1 MLTVVVAALG
11 FAAIGA
17 FFGTDRAGAAPTT
30 TTTTTPTAGTT
41 VSGALTAD
49 GKPVSGV
56 RITANRN
63 GKEVAQARSDASGAW
78 TLAVPEPGIYQLQ
91 LDPATLPAGVSAA
104 RLTLPNFRV
113 FGGFPQHALFP
124 LTSRGAESTGGP
136 SRFDQLLNLFVSGIR
151 FGLIVALCAVGL
163 SMIYGT
169 TGLVNFAHGELVT
182 FGALIAYL
190 VSTMVSGPQLP
201 VAVAAIV
208 GVVATGLLGAL
219 FELGIFRPMVHRRSG
234 AVSRMLVSIGL
245 ALFLRY
251 IYEIVFNASPRSF
264 RQFAAPSPIKIGPL
278 EVPARDYVIMAI
290 CLVVLLSVSATLRR
304 SRLGTAVR
312 AVSDERDLSSASG
325 IDVERVVLLVWIS
338 GAALAGLGGIMLGL
352 GSEGVQWNMGF
363 RILLPTFAAVILGG
377 LGSPYGA
384 IAGGL
389 VVGVASQVGTYWL
402 PSDLQ
407 FAIALA
413 ILIVVLLLRP
423 QGIFGVRE
431 RIG

>member
-1 MLTVVVAALG
+1 MVAVALG
-11 FAAIGA
+11 LAAVGA
-17 FFGTDRAGAAPTT
+17 LLGAARASAAPTT
-30 TTTTTPTAGTT
+30 STTAEAST
-41 VSGALTAD
+41 VSGTLTAA
-49 GKPVSGV
+49 GKPVAGV
-56 RITANRN
+56 RIVANQN
-63 GKEVAQARSDASGAW
+63 GKTVAQARTDANGAW
-78 TLAVPEPGIYQLQ
+78 TLAVPAPGIYELQ
-91 LDPATLPAGVSAA
+91 LDPSTLPAGVTAA
-104 RLTLPNFRV
+104 RSVLPSFRV

-124 LTSRGAESTGGP
+124 LTAKGEKTETGP

-169 TGLVNFAHGELVT
+169 TGLVDFAHGELVT

-190 VSTMVSGPQLP
+190 VNTMTSGPKLP
-201 VAVAAIV
+201 FWIAALIGVA
-208 GVVATGLLGAL
+208 ATGLLGSV
-219 FELGIFRPMVHRRSG
+219 FELGIFRPMVRRRTG

-251 IYEIVFNASPRSF
+251 LYEIIFDASPRSF
-264 RQFAAPSPIKIGPL
+264 RQYAAPSPIKIGPL

-290 CLVVLLSVSATLRR
+290 CLVTLLAVGATLRR

-312 AVSDERDLSSASG
+312 AVADERDLSWSSG
-325 IDVERVVLLVWIS
+325 IDVERVVLIVWFG

-363 RILLPTFAAVILGG
+363 RVLLATFAAVILGG

-384 IAGGL
+384 MAGGL

-413 ILIVVLLLRP
+413 ILIIVLLVRP